1 MRALA
6 CNKTAILAVI
16 QSPEIS
22 IYMKFNKILASTLLL
37 FFLQLGS
44 SSAQISLGTDPLVDY
59 TNPKTYFI
67 GGITVSGPNY
77 VDQSIVIMLSGLSV
91 GDKLEVPGLQ
101 VTNAIRRLW
110 GQGMFEEISITTQ
123 RVQGNIIFLDIYLT
137 EKPKLSKF
145 SIKGVKKNEADKIR
159 EEIKIKTGDAV
170 TEHLLMKSKQKIKNY
185 FIEKGFLHT
194 EVTHSMM
201 PDTMVT
207 NSVIVI
213 FDVNKGQRVKIGE
226 LEYAG
231 NDNLS
236 NFRLNWMMKNTRAK
250 GNIRFWKK
258 SRYMAKEYKED
269 KEKVIAKY
277 NKMGFRDA
285 MIEKDSIWYRPDGHM
300 AIRLNISEGPK
311 YYFRNITWVG
321 NTKYTDKDL
330 TTILG
335 IQKGDI
341 YNQTLL
347 EKKLYMNN
355 EGLDISSLYL
365 DDGYLFFNL
374 VPVELRIEN
383 DSIDLEIRISEGK
396 QATISEVSVVGNT
409 RTNDHVILREIRTRP
424 GQLFSRSD
432 IIRTQQELAQ
442 SKYFN
447 NETLGLDY
455 DPNPQDGTVAL
466 EYQVEEASS
475 DQIELSGGWG
485 GGYIIG
491 TLGVSFNNFSIK
503 NIFNKGAWKPLP
515 SGDGQKLAIRG
526 SSYGLGYYNLS
537 VSFTEPW
544 LGGKKPNAL
553 SVTAYHS
560 AFSNTLPKDNP
571 SRYSFK
577 INGLGVGLGKRLKW
591 PDDYFTLHQSVNFQ
605 NYTLENYTLIDAFNN
620 GRAHN
625 YSYGANI
632 TRNSTDDWIYPSK
645 GSSIDFSLQVTPPYS
660 LINGKDYSSLESE
673 DKYKWIEYHKWKL
686 NTSYYIT
693 LAGNL
698 VLHTRAKMG
707 FLGSFNSDIGVTP
720 FERFYLG
727 GDGLS
732 GINQFDG
739 REIIGMRGYDA
750 SQLNPRDNLGNV
762 IGGTV
767 YNKYSVELRYA
778 ISKNPMSTIYAMT
791 YFEAGNAWANY
802 ADFNPN
808 DLRRTAGVGVRI
820 FLPMFGVLGLDY
832 AWGLN
837 EIPGIHAK
845 NKGMFHF
852 SINNSID

>member
-1 MRALA
+1 MPNKKYIILLIAALFII
-6 CNKTAILAVI
+6 N
-16 QSPEIS
+16 
-22 IYMKFNKILASTLLL
+22 
-37 FFLQLGS
+37 GS
-44 SSAQISLGTDPLVDY
+44 FAQISLGDEPAIDY

-67 GGITVSGPNY
+67 GGITVSGANY
-77 VDQSIVIMLSGLSV
+77 VDQSLVIMLSGLTV
-91 GDKLEVPGLQ
+91 GDPVEVPGLQ
-101 VTNAIRRLW
+101 ITGAIRRLW
-110 GQGMFEEISITTQ
+110 GQGMFEEVNITAT
-123 RVQGNIIFLDIYLT
+123 RIQGNIIFLDIYLS

-145 SIKGVKKNEADKIR
+145 SVKGVKKNEVDKIR
-159 EEIKIKTGDAV
+159 EDIKLKAGDPV
-170 TEHLLMKSKQKIKNY
+170 TDHLLMKTKQQIRKY
-185 FIEKGFLHT
+185 FIDKGFLHVKVNHT
-194 EVTHSMM
+194 QL
-201 PDTMVT
+201 PDTMVS
-207 NSVIVI
+207 NSVILT
-213 FDVNKGQRVKIGE
+213 FDVEKGEKVKIGS
-226 LEYAG
+226 LVFDG
-231 NDNLS
+231 NDNISDL
-236 NFRLNWMMKNTRAK
+236 RMHWMMKNTRAK
-250 GNIRFWKK
+250 KTVKFWKK
-258 SRYMAKEYKED
+258 SRFLEQEFLDD
-269 KEKVIAKY
+269 KQIIIARY
-277 NKMGFRDA
+277 NKLGYRDA
-285 MIEKDSIWYRPDGHM
+285 MITEDSTWFLPDGNM
-300 AIRLNISEGPK
+300 AIMLKINEGPR

-321 NTKYTDKDL
+321 NTKYSDKDL
-330 TTILG
+330 STILS
-335 IQKGDI
+335 IQRGDV
-341 YNQTLL
+341 YNQSLL
-347 EKKLYMNN
+347 EKRLYMNN

-374 VPVELRIEN
+374 LPVELRVEN

-447 NETLGLDY
+447 NEKLGLDY

-485 GGYIIG
+485 GGYVIG
-491 TLGVSFNNFSIK
+491 TLGVSFNNFSIYNMFK
-503 NIFNKGAWKPLP
+503 KGAWKPLP

-537 VSFTEPW
+537 LSFTEPW

-560 AFSNTLPKDNP
+560 AFSNTLPKDDP
-571 SRYSFK
+571 KRYSFK
-577 INGLGVGLGKRLKW
+577 INGLSVGLGKRLQW
-591 PDDYFTLHQSVNFQ
+591 PDDYFTLYQNVSFQ

-620 GRAHN
+620 GNANN
-625 YSYGANI
+625 YSYGLTL

-645 GSSIDFSLQVTPPYS
+645 GSEFEFSTQLTPPYS
-660 LINGKDYSSLESE
+660 LFTGKDYSSLDNE

-686 NTSYYIT
+686 KTSYYIN

-707 FLGSFNSDIGVTP
+707 FLGSYNNSIGITP

-750 SQLNPRDNLGNV
+750 SELNPRDNSSNV
-762 IGGTV
+762 IGGTI

-778 ISKNPMSTIYAMT
+778 ITKNPMSTIYAMG

-802 ADFNPN
+802 SSFNPT

-832 AWGLN
+832 AWGLD
-837 EIPGIHAK
+837 EIPGIHEK

>member
-1 MRALA
+1 
-6 CNKTAILAVI
+6 
-16 QSPEIS
+16 
-22 IYMKFNKILASTLLL
+22 
-37 FFLQLGS
+37 
-44 SSAQISLGTDPLVDY
+44 
-59 TNPKTYFI
+59 
-67 GGITVSGPNY
+67 
-77 VDQSIVIMLSGLSV
+77 
-91 GDKLEVPGLQ
+91 GLQ
-101 VTNAIRRLW
+101 ITNAIRRLW
-110 GQGMFEEISITTQ
+110 GQGLFEEISITAP
-123 RVQGNIIFLDIYLT
+123 RIQGNIIFLDIYLS

-145 SIKGVKKNEADKIR
+145 SFKGLKKGDVDKIR
-159 EEIKIKTGDAV
+159 DEIKIKTGDAV
-170 TEHLLMKSKQKIKNY
+170 TEHMLLKSKQQIRQY
-185 FIEKGFLHT
+185 FTEKGFYH
-194 EVTHSMM
+194 VTVSHSLA
-201 PDTMVT
+201 PDTSLPNT
-207 NSVIVI
+207 VILT
-213 FDVNKGQRVKIGE
+213 FDVQKGERVRIGLIDFE
-226 LEYAG
+226 G
-231 NDNLS
+231 NENISD
-236 NFRLNWMMKNTRAK
+236 FRLHWLMKNTRAK
-250 GNIRFWKK
+250 RTVKFWKK
-258 SRYMAKEYKED
+258 SRYLEKEFEED
-269 KEKVIAKY
+269 KEKIIARY
-277 NKMGFRDA
+277 NKLGYRDA
-285 MIEKDSIWYRPDGHM
+285 MIEQDSVWFLPDGNLAM
-300 AIRLNISEGPK
+300 KVSVNEGPK
-311 YYFRNITWVG
+311 YYLRNITWVG
-321 NTKYTDKDL
+321 NTKYSDKEL
-330 TTILG
+330 STILN
-335 IQKGDI
+335 IQRGDV
-341 YNQTLL
+341 YNQALL
-347 EKKLYMNN
+347 DKKLYMNN

-374 VPVELRIEN
+374 VPVELRVEN

-396 QATISEVSVVGNT
+396 QATISEVNVVGNT

-447 NETLGLDY
+447 NEKLGLDY

-491 TLGVSFNNFSIK
+491 TLGVSFNNFSIYNMFK
-503 NIFNKGAWKPLP
+503 KGAWKPLP

-560 AFSNTLPKDNP
+560 AFSNTLPQDDP
-571 SRYSFK
+571 QRYSFK
-577 INGLGVGLGKRLKW
+577 INGVAIGLGKRLQW
-591 PDDYFTLHQSVNFQ
+591 PDDYFSMMQTISFQ

-620 GRAHN
+620 GQAHN
-625 YSYGANI
+625 YSYGANL
-632 TRNSTDDWIYPSK
+632 TRNSTDDWIFPSK
-645 GSSIDFSLQVTPPYS
+645 GSELDISLQLTPPYS
-660 LINGKDYSSLESE
+660 LLSNKDYSLLDEE
-673 DKYKWIEYHKWKL
+673 EKYKWIEYHKWKFRS
-686 NTSYYIT
+686 SYYIN

-707 FLGSFNSDIGVTP
+707 FLGSYNSSIGITP

-750 SQLNPRDNLGNV
+750 SQLNPRDNSSNV
-762 IGGTV
+762 IGGTI

-778 ISKNPMSTIYAMT
+778 ITKNPMSTIYAMG

-802 ADFNPN
+802 SDFNPT

-832 AWGLN
+832 AWGLD